1 MSRKKIKDVAIG
13 DVVTFKRR
21 NARSPLGGQIAF
33 VTKICVPTRMVELYV
48 PVLNEKRAARYANVI
63 RLGDG

>member
-13 DVVTFKRR
+13 DVVEFKSFI
-21 NARSPLGGQIAF
+21 RSPLGGQIAF